1 MKGKY
6 ILIQAEKIST
16 ILKAAKIDIEPFW
29 PELFAKCCESM
40 DIKKFITNIGSA
52 DGTTTNNPGGGDPA
66 AATNADSGK
75 VAPVED
81 DKKQESDSDDSG
93 EDFFPD
99 LFG

>member
-1 MKGKY
+1 M
-6 ILIQAEKIST
+6 
-16 ILKAAKIDIEPFW
+16 KAAKIDIEPFW

-52 DGTTTNNPGGGDPA
+52 VGTTTNNPGGGGDPA

>member
-1 MKGKY
+1 M
-6 ILIQAEKIST
+6 
-16 ILKAAKIDIEPFW
+16 KAAKIDIEPYW

-52 DGTTTNNPGGGDPA
+52 VGTTNSPGGGDPA

>member
-1 MKGKY
+1 M
-6 ILIQAEKIST
+6 
-16 ILKAAKIDIEPFW
+16 KAAKIDIEPFW

-40 DIKKFITNIGSA
+40 DIKKFITNIGST
-52 DGTTTNNPGGGDPA
+52 DGTTNSLGRGDPE

-75 VAPVED
+75 VALVED